1 MLSRVTRAWRTL
13 APEGRLAAGAALLL
27 FITMFLPWY
36 QLNAVVAERAGGKL
50 VGRNLTAFG
59 VFSFVEAAVLL
70 VAIAVLVLLF
80 ARAEGRSFHLPG
92 GDGTI
97 VTIAGGWVALLLIWR
112 LFDKPDVSGAGVG
125 NVGIQWGIFF
135 ALGAAGLLTWSGLRM
150 RAAHRPEP
158 VAGGDEQGS
167 AAAAAPSAAERA
179 ARRARARTAPGTE
192 RTRPLPAEQPPH
204 PVAPPPQPAPPAD
217 EAPTQPRRRA
227 RPPLPSD
234 ETTRA
239 LPHPPVWE
247 EPEED
252 PPTERLPPPTTAI
265 RRPAACAPP
274 RSRSGCGTTRV
285 NRPQS
290 SSSSRRSTAQRLSSW
305 RLESCSLRS
314 TAETCASTVLVEIP
328 SLSATSL

>member
-1 MLSRVTRAWRTL
+1 MLTRLTRAWRTL

-27 FITMFLPWY
+27 FVTMFLPWY

-97 VTIAGGWVALLLIWR
+97 VTIAGGWVALLLVWR

-158 VAGGDEQGS
+158 VAGGDEQAS
-167 AAAAAPSAAERA
+167 AAAAAAPSAAERA

-192 RTRPLPAEQPPH
+192 RTRPLPSEQ
-204 PVAPPPQPAPPAD
+204 PVAPPSPPPPAPALPHEADLPQPPAD
-217 EAPTQPRRRA
+217 EAPTRRRA
-227 RPPLPSD
+227 RPPLPS
-234 ETTRA
+234 EEPTRA
-239 LPHPPVWE
+239 LPDPPAWE
-247 EPEED
+247 ESED
-252 PPTERLPPPTTAI
+252 PPTARLPEPPADDADPPTRRMRSTPQSERLWDD
-265 RRPAACAPP
+265 
-274 RSRSGCGTTRV
+274 
-285 NRPQS
+285 
-290 SSSSRRSTAQRLSSW
+290 RLS
-305 RLESCSLRS
+305 
-314 TAETCASTVLVEIP
+314 
-328 SLSATSL
+328 